1 MDRTESIVEGEA
13 LPRPIGGE
21 AIAELIKP
29 RPHNPPAATYINRLF
44 PSWFMWQLNHK
55 GVSRSGRYR
64 TDARAG
70 GAQHAV
76 DTLHREIQL
85 MESTTDL
92 PGDPAQ
98 SAAGRLKSDLVHG
111 AKDLKDTAGAEIRN
125 LMADV
130 EDLMTRVAGVK
141 DPDIRLVRSRV
152 LKTLDAA
159 RTSMS
164 AGAGR
169 AREHAIKAAGTTN
182 DFVRENPWQSLGI
195 AVLLGA
201 AVGYLA
207 RRRSSDVHGRTREEA
222 PAG

>member
-1 MDRTESIVEGEA
+1 
-13 LPRPIGGE
+13 
-21 AIAELIKP
+21 
-29 RPHNPPAATYINRLF
+29 
-44 PSWFMWQLNHK
+44 
-55 GVSRSGRYR
+55 
-64 TDARAG
+64 
-70 GAQHAV
+70 
-76 DTLHREIQL
+76 
-85 MESTTDL
+85 MESTTNL

-111 AKDLKDTAGAEIRN
+111 AKDLKDTASAEIRN

-141 DPDIRLVRSRV
+141 DPDIRLVRIRV

-169 AREHAIKAAGTTN
+169 VREHAIKAAGTTN

-201 AVGYLA
+201 AIGYLA
-207 RRRSSDVHGRTREEA
+207 RRRSSDVHGRTQEEA